1 MRKNLDYYIENIEYI
16 YLTIETISA
25 KYRQNLINNILN
37 ESYKNYELTPE
48 SIKAS
53 LYVILYQCKHDNDF
67 SINHILDL
75 LNTEFLKADITFI
88 YESYS
93 NLKLKYARSGIIK
106 AETDSVIYLYVSA
119 EFFEIL
125 QNANLTTRHN
135 IAINN
140 LIEDLMKIYSHEY
153 THLEQFNSQKEIQ
166 HGIDSTKITT
176 PEEVK
181 KYLSNQREIDAHA
194 REAANSLLLTGKTP
208 KEIENLFTT
217 RSGSLTLISL
227 STVYGLYYDYFGR
240 ALWKKTKD
248 WTEADKAD
256 MKIFNKFKR
265 RICDFLL
272 LDKGFINKDKLLYTI
287 ANKPT

>member
-1 MRKNLDYYIENIEYI
+1 MQKNLDYYIENIEYI

-37 ESYKNYELTPE
+37 ESYKNLDLTPE

-53 LYVILYQCKHDNDF
+53 LYIILYQCKHDNDF
-67 SINHILDL
+67 SINHLLDL
-75 LNTEFLKADITFI
+75 LNTEFLKTNITFI
-88 YESYS
+88 YEPSL
-93 NLKLKYARSGIIK
+93 NMKLKYARSGIIK
-106 AETDSVIYLYVSA
+106 AETDNVIYIYVNT

-125 QNANLTTRHN
+125 QNANLITRHN
-135 IAINN
+135 ISMNN
-140 LIEDLMKIYSHEY
+140 LVEDLMKLYSHEY
-153 THLEQFNSQKEIQ
+153 THLDQFNLQKEIQ
-166 HGIDSTKITT
+166 PGIDSTKITT

-194 REAANSLLLTGKTP
+194 REVANSLLLIGKTP

-217 RSGSLTLISL
+217 KNGSQTLISL
-227 STVYGLYYDYFGR
+227 STIYGLYYDYFGR

-248 WTEADKAD
+248 WTETDKAD
-256 MKIFNKFKR
+256 MKIFNKFKK

-272 LDKGFINKDKLLYTI
+272 LDKKFINKDKLLYTI
-287 ANKPT
+287 ANKPA

>member
-1 MRKNLDYYIENIEYI
+1 MQN
-16 YLTIETISA
+16 T
-25 KYRQNLINNILN
+25 NLI
-37 ESYKNYELTPE
+37 
-48 SIKAS
+48 
-53 LYVILYQCKHDNDF
+53 
-67 SINHILDL
+67 
-75 LNTEFLKADITFI
+75 
-88 YESYS
+88 
-93 NLKLKYARSGIIK
+93 
-106 AETDSVIYLYVSA
+106 
-119 EFFEIL
+119 
-125 QNANLTTRHN
+125 TRHN
-135 IAINN
+135 ISINN
-140 LIEDLMKIYSHEY
+140 LVEDLMKLYSHEY
-153 THLEQFNSQKEIQ
+153 THLDQFNSQKEIQ
-166 HGIDSTKITT
+166 PGIDSTKITT

-194 REAANSLLLTGKTP
+194 REVANSLLLIGKTP

-217 RSGSLTLISL
+217 KNGSQTLISL
-227 STVYGLYYDYFGR
+227 STIYGLYYDYFGR

>member
-1 MRKNLDYYIENIEYI
+1 MQKNLDYYIENIEYI

-37 ESYKNYELTPE
+37 ENYKDLDLTPE

-67 SINHILDL
+67 SINHLLDL
-75 LNTEFLKADITFI
+75 LNTEFLKANITFI
-88 YESYS
+88 YEPSL
-93 NLKLKYARSGIIK
+93 NIKEKYARSGIIK
-106 AETDSVIYLYVSA
+106 AETNSTIYVYVNT

-125 QNANLTTRHN
+125 QNANLVIRHN
-135 IAINN
+135 ISINN
-140 LIEDLMKIYSHEY
+140 LVEDLMKLYSHEY
-153 THLEQFNSQKEIQ
+153 THLDQFNLQKEIQ
-166 HGIDSTKITT
+166 PGIDSTKITT

-194 REAANSLLLTGKTP
+194 REVANSLLLIGKTP

-217 RSGSLTLISL
+217 RSGSQTLISL
-227 STVYGLYYDYFGR
+227 STTYGLYYDYFGR

-256 MKIFNKFKR
+256 MKIFNKFKK

-272 LDKGFINKDKLLYTI
+272 LDKKFINKDKLIYTI
-287 ANKPT
+287 ANKPN

>member
-1 MRKNLDYYIENIEYI
+1 MQKNLDYYIENIEYI

-37 ESYKNYELTPE
+37 ESYKNLDLTPE

-67 SINHILDL
+67 SINYLLDL
-75 LNTEFLKADITFI
+75 LNTEFLKANITFI
-88 YESYS
+88 YEPGL
-93 NLKLKYARSGIIK
+93 NMKLKYARSGIIK
-106 AETDSVIYLYVSA
+106 AETDSTIYVYVNT

-135 IAINN
+135 ISINN
-140 LIEDLMKIYSHEY
+140 LVEDLMKLYSHEY
-153 THLEQFNSQKEIQ
+153 THLDQFDLQKEVQ
-166 HGIDSTKITT
+166 PGIDSTKITT
-176 PEEVK
+176 PDEVK

-194 REAANSLLLTGKTP
+194 REVANSLLLMGKTP

-217 RSGSLTLISL
+217 KSGSQTLISL
-227 STVYGLYYDYFGR
+227 STIYGLYYDYFGR

-256 MKIFNKFKR
+256 MKIFNKFKK

-272 LDKGFINKDKLLYTI
+272 LDKKFINKDKLIYTI
-287 ANKPT
+287 ANKPN

>member
-1 MRKNLDYYIENIEYI
+1 MQKNLDYYIENIEYI

-37 ESYKNYELTPE
+37 ENYKNYELTPE
-48 SIKAS
+48 SSKAS
-53 LYVILYQCKHDNDF
+53 LYVILYQCKYDNDF
-67 SINHILDL
+67 SIDHILDL
-75 LNTEFLKADITFI
+75 LNTEFLKANITFI
-88 YESYS
+88 YEPHS

-125 QNANLTTRHN
+125 QNANLITRHD
-135 IAINN
+135 IAING
-140 LIEDLMKIYSHEY
+140 LVEDLMKIYSHEY

-166 HGIDSTKITT
+166 QGIDSNKITT

-227 STVYGLYYDYFGR
+227 STVYDLYYDYFGR

-272 LDKGFINKDKLLYTI
+272 LDKSFINKDKLLYTI